1 MWAER
6 WRPEERTRKKYE
18 RWAAAVAGTK
28 NAFNALISRL
38 DMAEERIS
46 ELDIAAECSKN
57 KENKT
62 WRWGW
67 RRSKPED
74 RKVIWWPKY
83 LKQTILVSYLA
94 VRQET
99 VTFWL
104 CVCQR
109 ESLNQAWVQSLVG
122 ELRARMPCAMW
133 LEKREKERKGKP
145 CEEKLLLLLTSW
157 LPILY
162 SAMWKCTAGRGGDF
176 GPVTREGITSTQSGE
191 PKIRRS
197 PATNTGLPPPPD
209 KHKRPLRH
217 VSRRFLGFF
226 CFFCSWNALKT

>member
-1 MWAER
+1 MFEKQA
-6 WRPEERTRKKYE
+6 
-18 RWAAAVAGTK
+18 
-28 NAFNALISRL
+28 
-38 DMAEERIS
+38 
-46 ELDIAAECSKN
+46 
-57 KENKT
+57 NKT

-67 RRSKPED
+67 GRSKPED

-83 LKQTILVSYLA
+83 LIQTILVSYP

-99 VTFWL
+99 MTFWL

-109 ESLNQAWVQSLVG
+109 EYEPGTGSIPRG
-122 ELRARMPCAMW
+122 ELRACMPCAMW

-176 GPVTREGITSTQSGE
+176 GPATRKASPAHSPGE

-197 PATNTGLPPPPD
+197 
-209 KHKRPLRH
+209 RPLTLVCLHPR
-217 VSRRFLGFF
+217 
-226 CFFCSWNALKT
+226 